1 MADDGSGMTEEAQ
14 KLVNIGVGL
23 RVAKRVGEIFSSGAL
38 LPEELDDRALEALK
52 EFNEEGALEVLNQFA
67 SSDLSHV
74 QNKSAFLCGIM
85 KTYREK
91 NRMKREGQ
99 DPMAGMKGPDE
110 TKIKA
115 LLERTGY
122 SLDITTGQRKY
133 GGPPPGWEGSPP
145 GTGSEVN
152 FTRFSYIQTCV
163 SDTTPA
169 EHTLTIVPLL
179 YYVTSKCIFP

>member
-1 MADDGSGMTEEAQ
+1 MADNEGMTEEAQ
-14 KLVNIGVGL
+14 KLVNIGVGI

-91 NRMKREGQ
+91 NRLKREGQ
-99 DPMAGMKGPDE
+99 DPMGGMKGPDE
-110 TKIKA
+110 AKIKV
-115 LLERTGY
+115 LLDRTGY

-133 GGPPPGWEGSPP
+133 GGPPPGWEGPPP
-145 GTGSEVN
+145 GTGSEVRKIYFRDIHWFVVADN
-152 FTRFSYIQTCV
+152 AILVVDFLK
-163 SDTTPA
+163 
-169 EHTLTIVPLL
+169 E
-179 YYVTSKCIFP
+179 